1 VRELRNVIERAVVL
15 CDGGKIGREHL
26 PEPILDQT
34 RSQPRDALDVR
45 QRVASVEREAV
56 IAALDASDGNQTQAA
71 RRLGVS
77 RFALIR
83 MMAKHDIKR
92 R

>member
-1 VRELRNVIERAVVL
+1 
-15 CDGGKIGREHL
+15 
-26 PEPILDQT
+26 
-34 RSQPRDALDVR
+34 
-45 QRVASVEREAV
+45 V